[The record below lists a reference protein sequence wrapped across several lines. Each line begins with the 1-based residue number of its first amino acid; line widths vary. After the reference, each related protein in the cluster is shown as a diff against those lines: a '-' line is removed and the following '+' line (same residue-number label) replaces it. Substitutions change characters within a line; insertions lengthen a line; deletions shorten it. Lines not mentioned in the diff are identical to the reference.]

1 MKQYFLI
8 GMLVLFAA
16 AFCTEPTA
24 TAVPAPTPTATPTY
38 EQWEPGQSGY
48 FLCVNGWNTE
58 VTGQSV
64 HPQCKPGNAKKAMPT
79 PEPGHFLW
87 QPGQH
92 GYLLCENNWFYEE
105 WGQSMYLV
113 CPEGEMSD
121 EK

>member
-8 GMLVLFAA
+8 MILVLFAA
-16 AFCTEPTA
+16 AFCTEQNV
-24 TAVPAPTPTATPTY
+24 TAVPAPVATPTPTY
-38 EQWEPGQSGY
+38 EMWEPGQSGY

-58 VTGQSV
+58 LTGQSV
-64 HPQCKPGNAKKAMPT
+64 HPQCKTGNAKNAPT
-79 PEPGHFLW
+79 PEPGHYLW

-105 WGQSMYLV
+105 YGQSMFLS
-113 CPEGEMSD
+113 CPLGEEN